1 MNTRLLILAALI
13 GAPFM
18 CIGVY
23 VEAKFPGVGQP
34 WWTGVWGLI
43 YITGWL
49 AGMEAMR
56 RLRLAG
62 NDPLGKWAVVLVMI
76 ALFLADISNVWQL
89 VAPDY
94 KPSLFWAL
102 DIFWPVSH
110 VLMLLVGIA
119 TVRAKVLGPYQ
130 CWLPVV
136 MGLWFPLTM
145 VLSRTPIVLHFSNIY
160 SLIAWTSMALI
171 LWQRARMQK
180 IDSNLLLHAFHL

>member
-1 MNTRLLILAALI
+1 MNTRLFTLAALI

-23 VEAKFPGVGQP
+23 VEAKFPGLGQP
-34 WWTGVWGLI
+34 WWTGIWGLL

-49 AGMEAMR
+49 AGMEVMR
-56 RLRLAG
+56 RLRLTG
-62 NDPLGKWAVVLVMI
+62 ESRFGKQAVVLVMVS
-76 ALFLADISNVWQL
+76 LFVADISNVWQL

-110 VLMLLVGIA
+110 VMMLFVGFA
-119 TVRAKVLGPYQ
+119 TVRARALSRYQ
-130 CWLPVV
+130 TWLPVA

-145 VLSRTPIVLHFSNIY
+145 ALSQTPVVLHFSNIY
-160 SLIAWTSMALI
+160 SLFAWTLMALT
-171 LWQRARMQK
+171 LRQKASMQA
-180 IDSNLLLHAFHL
+180 SNAVCVPQVA